1 MLDMSVI
8 PNHSPRKIAFLGLG
22 VMGYP
27 MAGHLANSGHQ
38 VTVYNRNTAR
48 AEQWCGVY
56 AGSLAPSPLKA
67 AQNAELVLL
76 CVGRDEDVREIM
88 TGEQGVAAGVSP
100 DAIVVDHTTT
110 SAALAREMASY
121 LQGKHAHFIDAPVSG
136 GEQGAINGQLTVLC
150 GGEQTAFE
158 RAEPILGSY
167 AHFVTYLGET
177 GSGQLAKMVN
187 QICIAGLLQGLAEG
201 IHFGQQAGLDMPK
214 VIAAI
219 SQGAA
224 QSWQMQNRALTML
237 EDRYDF
243 GFAVDWM
250 HKDLGYCLAEA
261 EKMDMS
267 LPVAQ
272 LVKEFYGRLQAAG
285 GGRWD
290 TSSLLRA
297 LQQTSS

>member
-8 PNHSPRKIAFLGLG
+8 ANPASHKIAFIGLG
-22 VMGYP
+22 IMGYP
-27 MAGHLANSGHQ
+27 MAGHLANAGHE
-38 VTVYNRNTAR
+38 VTVYNRTPTR
-48 AEQWCGVY
+48 AEQWCSQFPGKR
-56 AGSLAPSPLKA
+56 AASP
-67 AQNAELVLL
+67 AQAVHGAKLVIL
-76 CVGRDEDVREIM
+76 CVGRDEDVREVV
-88 TGEQGVAAGVSP
+88 TAEHGVAAGISP
-100 DAIVVDHTTT
+100 ETIVVDHTTT
-110 SAALAREMASY
+110 SAALAREMTAY
-121 LQGKHAHFIDAPVSG
+121 LLGKHVHFMDAPVSG
-136 GEQGAINGQLTVLC
+136 GEQGAINGQLTILC

-158 RAEPILGSY
+158 RAEPVLSSY
-167 AHFVTYLGET
+167 ACAATYLGET

-224 QSWQMQNRALTML
+224 QSWQMQNRAVTML
-237 EDRYDF
+237 EGRYDY

-261 EKMDMS
+261 EKMHTN

-272 LVKEFYGRLQAAG
+272 LVKDFCGRLQAMG

-290 TSSLLRA
+290 ISSLLRA
-297 LQQTSS
+297 LQQAAS

>member
-1 MLDMSVI
+1 MPDMSVT
-8 PNHSPRKIAFLGLG
+8 PNYSPRKIAFIGLG

-27 MAGHLANSGHQ
+27 MAGHLSKSGHH
-38 VTVYNRNTAR
+38 VTVFNRHAAR
-48 AEQWCGVY
+48 AEQWCSQFHGKH
-56 AGSLAPSPLKA
+56 AASPA
-67 AQNAELVLL
+67 EAVQEAELVML
-76 CVGRDEDVREIM
+76 CVGRDEDVREVI
-88 TGEQGVAAGVSP
+88 TGEHGVAAGVRP
-100 DAIVVDHTTT
+100 DTIVVDHTTT
-110 SAALAREMASY
+110 SAALAREMADY
-121 LQGKHAHFIDAPVSG
+121 LQGKHAHFIDGPVSG
-136 GEQGAINGQLTVLC
+136 GEQGAINGQLTILC
-150 GGEQTAFE
+150 GGEQTAFK

-167 AHFVTYLGET
+167 ARAVTFLGET

-224 QSWQMQNRALTML
+224 QSWQMQNRASTML

-261 EKMDMS
+261 EKMHTN

-272 LVKEFYGRLQAAG
+272 LVEEFYTCLQALG

-297 LQQTSS
+297 LQQPSA